1 LLIHHSE
8 ALYGPRKCLKI
19 LHKPVAH
26 TSQATLELFPQETH
40 TLTPSLT
47 IEDVFATVSSG
58 AASHGVVPFE
68 NSSNGAVVFTLDLF
82 ADRASKYPSISV
94 CGENYISVHHCL
106 LGRKGASRTPSS
118 TSTAP
123 SSGAVTPT
131 PAVPNPGSTTK
142 PLQDLS
148 HVTSLHSHPQAWGQC
163 KRFLSTY
170 LKGVDR
176 VDQTSTSAAAALVA
190 SDATGSSAAVCSALA
205 AEVYGLDILARDIE
219 DESTNQ
225 TRFLVIRKGGE
236 ADSGLG
242 SGKRDVDG
250 EAEGRSWKSLLTFTP
265 SSHSNPGALADA
277 LGVFK
282 THGINLTSINTRP
295 SGDRNW
301 EYIFFV
307 EFSGRKGDRNVD
319 QALEEI
325 RDVVG
330 HMRFLGSWESKTG

>member
-1 LLIHHSE
+1 M
-8 ALYGPRKCLKI
+8 
-19 LHKPVAH
+19 
-26 TSQATLELFPQETH
+26 
-40 TLTPSLT
+40 
-47 IEDVFATVSSG
+47 
-58 AASHGVVPFE
+58 
-68 NSSNGAVVFTLDLF
+68 
-82 ADRASKYPSISV
+82 
-94 CGENYISVHHCL
+94 
-106 LGRKGASRTPSS
+106 
-118 TSTAP
+118 
-123 SSGAVTPT
+123 
-131 PAVPNPGSTTK
+131 
-142 PLQDLS
+142 
-148 HVTSLHSHPQAWGQC
+148 
-163 KRFLSTY
+163 
-170 LKGVDR
+170 
-176 VDQTSTSAAAALVA
+176 DQTSTSAAAALVA

-242 SGKRDVDG
+242 SGKRGVDG

-330 HMRFLGSWESKTG
+330 QMRFLGSWESKTG